1 MNLRIAIN
9 HRIGA
14 FDLSVAFS
22 AQEGVT
28 ALFGPSG
35 SGKTTILKAIAGLLR
50 PNSGQIEV
58 AGKPVFNSYKGID
71 IPVHKRQ
78 VGYVFQDG
86 RLFPHFT
93 VKGNLEY
100 ASKFAGRGRNLDHQ
114 IVDLL
119 GIGPLLSRRI
129 DGLSGGERQRIAI
142 ARALFSDPKILLL
155 DEPMAA
161 LDEPR
166 KREIFPYLERLRDE
180 AGLPII
186 YVSHS
191 LSEVARLASQ
201 IATLKDG
208 KMMSY
213 GSTADVMSDP
223 TLVPDL
229 GLRTAG
235 SILKARVD
243 EHFPDGIS
251 KLKTSA
257 GTIFIPTA
265 KVPVGS
271 ELNLRILAR
280 DVIISLSE
288 PKDLSALNILPAK
301 VVSIKKGDGPG
312 TIVELS
318 SGEDKILAR
327 ITSRSA
333 ETLGLSLNTPCYAII
348 KSLSINPIEVWA

>member
-1 MNLRIAIN
+1 MSLRITIN
-9 HRIGA
+9 HQIEG

-22 AQEGVT
+22 AQKGVT

-35 SGKTTILKAIAGLLR
+35 SGKTTVLKAIAGLLR
-50 PNSGQIEV
+50 PNAGQIEI
-58 AGKPVFNSYKGID
+58 ASNLVFDSDKGID
-71 IPVHKRQ
+71 YPAHKRQ
-78 VGYVFQDG
+78 VGYVFQDA

-100 ASKFAGRGRNLDHQ
+100 GNKFAGRGRKLDDQ

-161 LDEPR
+161 LDEAR

-186 YVSHS
+186 YVSHT

-201 IATLKDG
+201 IATLKGG
-208 KMMSY
+208 KMMFF
-213 GSTADVMSDP
+213 GSTEDVMSDP
-223 TLVPDL
+223 ALVQDL
-229 GLRTAG
+229 GIRTAG
-235 SILKARVD
+235 SVLKARVD
-243 EHFPDGIS
+243 KHFPDGIS
-251 KLKTSA
+251 KLQTSA
-257 GTIFIPTA
+257 GKIFIPSVTA
-265 KVPVGS
+265 PEGVVV
-271 ELNLRILAR
+271 NLRILAR
-280 DVIISLSE
+280 DVIISLSK
-288 PKDLSALNILPAK
+288 PNDISALNILPAK

-312 TIVELS
+312 TIVELV

-327 ITSRSA
+327 ITTRSA
-333 ETLGLSLNTPCYAII
+333 EALGISLNKPCFAII
-348 KSLSINPIEVWA
+348 KSLSINPTEVWA

>member
-1 MNLRIAIN
+1 MSLRIAID
-9 HRIGA
+9 HHLGG

-22 AQEGVT
+22 AQKGVT

-50 PNSGQIEV
+50 PNSGQIEL
-58 AGKPVFNSYKGID
+58 AGKPVFNSKKGID

-114 IVDLL
+114 IVDLF
-119 GIGPLLSRRI
+119 GIGPLLNRRI

-142 ARALFSDPKILLL
+142 ARALFSNPKILLL

-166 KREIFPYLERLRDE
+166 KREIFPYLELLRDE
-180 AGLPII
+180 VGLPII

-201 IATLKDG
+201 IATLKNG

-223 TLVPDL
+223 SLVQDL
-229 GLRTAG
+229 GIRTAG
-235 SILKARVD
+235 SILKARVY

-257 GTIFIPTA
+257 GAIFIPSATA
-265 KVPVGS
+265 PVGAA
-271 ELNLRILAR
+271 LNLRILAR
-280 DVIISLSE
+280 DVTISLSK
-288 PKDLSALNILPAK
+288 PKDISALNILPAK

-333 ETLGLSLNTPCYAII
+333 ETLDLSLNTPCFAII
-348 KSLSINPIEVWA
+348 KSLSINPTEVWA